1 MSTDDVNAILLRIAT
16 FEATIVTRLDSLV
29 ADNVRGEQVH
39 RDHETRLRTLE
50 TAASESRGVL
60 KLLTAGGA
68 VGALIAAAVAVALR
82 SVGA

>member
-39 RDHETRLRTLE
+39 RDHEARLRTLE
-50 TAASESRGVL
+50 TTASESRGVL